1 MYEEAINALQPL
13 MGKQLISP
21 SELIFAKDSVKTEH
35 DILSF
40 DDMDDTWNDKMII
53 KDDDLFF
60 DDEKINDDDWE
71 ELDDS
76 FSSFAFN

>member
-21 SELIFAKDSVKTEH
+21 SELIFVKDNGKNEH
-35 DILSF
+35 DTLSF
-40 DDMDDTWNDKMII
+40 ENMDDVWN
-53 KDDDLFF
+53 
-60 DDEKINDDDWE
+60 DEKINDDDWE